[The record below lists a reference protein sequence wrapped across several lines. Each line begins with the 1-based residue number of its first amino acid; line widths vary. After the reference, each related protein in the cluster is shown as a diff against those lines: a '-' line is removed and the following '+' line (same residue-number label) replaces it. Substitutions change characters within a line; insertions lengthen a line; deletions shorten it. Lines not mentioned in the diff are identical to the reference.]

1 MMNMAQKKNDYDVTR
16 DLVIG
21 PVLLMHLSSA
31 TGEAVGNFGEG
42 VESFGI
48 ALRRMMK
55 EDGTAG
61 PTRVSIHGAF
71 VAKKAGT
78 EKFQRWQV
86 GAGGKATL
94 GVTAEGSVC
103 LGAGIGRLDAHIA
116 AGVYAK
122 AAAFAAKA
130 MAALAKQ
137 AKAA

>member
-1 MMNMAQKKNDYDVTR
+1 MAQKKNDYDVSR

-31 TGEAVGNFGEG
+31 TGEVVSTFGEG

-86 GAGGKATL
+86 GPGGKATL
-94 GVTAEGSVC
+94 GVTAEGAIC
-103 LGAGIGRLDAHIA
+103 LGAGVGRLDPHIA
-116 AGVYAK
+116 AAVYVKAGAFAVKASAALAAKAK
-122 AAAFAAKA
+122 AA
-130 MAALAKQ
+130 
-137 AKAA
+137 

>member
-1 MMNMAQKKNDYDVTR
+1 MAQKKNDYDVTR

-21 PVLLMHLSSA
+21 PVLLVHISAA
-31 TGEAVGNFGEG
+31 TGERVSNFGEG
-42 VESFGI
+42 VESFGL

-55 EDGTAG
+55 EDGSAG

-94 GVTAEGSVC
+94 GITAEGSVC
-103 LGAGIGRLDAHIA
+103 LGAGVGRLDAPVAMTLYPIV
-116 AGVYAK
+116 GQ
-122 AAAFAAKA
+122 FAAKA
-130 MAALAKQ
+130 SAALAKQ
-137 AKAA
+137 SKAA